1 MAEPVTAIRL
11 DESCR
16 TPAAGVVGHRFTLR
30 TEPVPGSGF
39 DGVVAGE
46 VLAVERGAR
55 CGSAGSA
62 AASTP
67 R

>member
-1 MAEPVTAIRL
+1 
-11 DESCR
+11 
-16 TPAAGVVGHRFTLR
+16 VVGHRFTLR

-55 CGSAGSA
+55 CGSAASA